1 MHALKISCP
10 NCKSKQSVHSKR
22 CKKCNC
28 RLDAV
33 SSHFGKHSI
42 SKAKS
47 SSGQIIL
54 DGKFCSSCSTK
65 IAKEAKHCPKCGQ
78 PFVSSSNHIESYD
91 DGFWFFLLVFF
102 IFLIIINY

>member
-1 MHALKISCP
+1 MHTLKISCP
-10 NCKSKQSVHSKR
+10 NCKSKQSAHSKR

-28 RLDAV
+28 RLHAGA
-33 SSHFGKHSI
+33 SHDGKVNI

-65 IAKEAKHCPKCGQ
+65 IAKEAKNCPKCGQ
-78 PFVSSSNHIESYD
+78 PFVFSSNHIESSD
-91 DGFWFFLLVFF
+91 DGFWLFLLVFF
-102 IFLIIINY
+102 IFLIILNY